1 MMKKTA
7 LLVVMLVMSGYPV
20 TAHPHRAQ
28 KYHHSNRP
36 AENLGAHSHITCDMV
51 RTYVAQLGLEQAR
64 AMAHASGMTASEE
77 RRARRCLA
85 ERA

>member
-1 MMKKTA
+1 MKKTA
-7 LLVVMLVMSGYPV
+7 LLVVMLVMSAYPV

-28 KYHHSNRP
+28 QYHRNHRP
-36 AENLGAHSHITCDMV
+36 VENLGTHTHITCDMV

-64 AMAHASGMTASEE
+64 AMAQAAGMTASEE

-85 ERA
+85 DKA